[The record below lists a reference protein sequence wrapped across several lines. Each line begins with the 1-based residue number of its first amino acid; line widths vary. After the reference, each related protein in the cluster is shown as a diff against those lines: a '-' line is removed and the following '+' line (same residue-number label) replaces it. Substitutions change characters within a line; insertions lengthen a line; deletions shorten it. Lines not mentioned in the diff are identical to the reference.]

1 MDVLGDPNIAA
12 HQAKQILG
20 YKSVNRMIN
29 ELKPTDVK
37 FSRFSSNNRLA
48 YLEYD
53 DDGFAKPVMQGE
65 AFDFVGRFERNG
77 REAKK
82 YSTIIILKA
91 LDSCNE
97 KSSTEFFEKLLTTQP
112 TMIKT
117 ILGGKNCVQ
126 LFNYIIKN
134 NKCSVAK
141 FFVDHLAENPK
152 LKRVPATLSEFK
164 TNNMRLFK
172 LLRDIIKI
180 KYEKDETEMRWIDEP
195 SDCEIIHDIEYLWL
209 NENFDIVKHYFEFID
224 EEVITDSMHNLQG
237 FSDAGFC
244 HIYKYLTA
252 DNANMYTHL
261 TFKSNFM
268 RCLQIIHGKDLRPRR
283 TYIGSLDMNL
293 IMYCFPEIDMY
304 NQGIYLNGYHS
315 ASSIRDSRILE
326 TELPITTLAQR
337 TANSY
342 HKSAVFYKLIKN
354 SPNCCVSSDTVIYI
368 LRVFIKVNNDFFLQ
382 SAEMLFGNFFCVV
395 DKNLLSFVCGSKDYD
410 NPYIRIALNSIDSKA
425 AKVHSCENETCP
437 FRASR
442 RSKR

>member
-1 MDVLGDPNIAA
+1 
-12 HQAKQILG
+12 
-20 YKSVNRMIN
+20 MIN

-37 FSRFSSNNRLA
+37 FSSFSSNTRLT

-53 DDGFAKPVMQGE
+53 DDGFAKPVMEGE
-65 AFDFVGRFERNG
+65 TFDYGKRYERNG
-77 REAKK
+77 QEAKK
-82 YSTIIILKA
+82 YRTDTILKA

-112 TMIKT
+112 TIIKT

-126 LFNYIIKN
+126 LFDFIIKN

-141 FFVDHLAENPK
+141 FFVDHLAENPR
-152 LKRVPATLSEFK
+152 LKCIPETLSEYK

-172 LLRDIIKI
+172 LLRDTIKI

-224 EEVITDSMHNLQG
+224 EEVITDSLNNLQG

-252 DNANMYTHL
+252 DNANLYTYL

-268 RCLQIIHGKDLRPRR
+268 RCLQITHGKNLRPRR
-283 TYIGSLDMNL
+283 TLIGGTDMNL
-293 IMYCFPEIDMY
+293 IHYCFPEIDMY
-304 NQGIYLNGYHS
+304 NQRIYLSGYHS
-315 ASSIRDSRILE
+315 ASSIRDSRVLE
-326 TELPITTLAQR
+326 TELLITPLSHGI
-337 TANSY
+337 ANIY
-342 HKSAVFYKLIKN
+342 HKSALFYKLIKN
-354 SPNCCVSSDTVIYI
+354 SPNCCVSSDNVIYI

-382 SAEMLFGNFFCVV
+382 SAEMLFANFFCVV
-395 DKNLLSFVCGSKDYD
+395 DPALLNFICTSDIE
-410 NPYIRIALNSIDSKA
+410 NPYIRITLNSIDSKA